1 MDQQLEI
8 PLQTTVAPR
17 RSRGWIPWLIFIA
30 IVAATGAYL
39 YQRPHVEARQPGGR
53 RGAPTTIGAAAIEKG
68 TIDVTLNALGTVT
81 SLSTAKMSSPDRS

>member
-8 PLQTTVAPR
+8 PLQTPLQTNVAQR

-30 IVAATGAYL
+30 IVAATGTYL

-53 RGAPTTIGAAAIEKG
+53 RNAQPMSISAATIEKG
-68 TIDVTLNALGTVT
+68 TIDVTLIALVTVT
-81 SLSTAKMSSPDRS
+81 SLSTVTV